1 MAYKET
7 KALKEWSKQELAV
20 IRGIWAS
27 SEKNRKTAELE
38 PLTLAQWEAL
48 VAEKIAKKNA
58 PKPVKQLT
66 AEAQAVYDKVAAL
79 GITNDLLDIAK
90 TSLLAKSSIKS
101 KLYEMTDKDEIITY
115 LQKKAGAKANKGVRL
130 AKAVAPKPVKDFN
143 KVKIAKLERQTLEA
157 IFRKAKLAGLT
168 MEEVVDALT
177 SKIKDKANAA
187 NAAEIAQLKAR
198 LAQLEAN
205 EIY

>member
-7 KALKEWSKQELAV
+7 KALKEWSKEELAV

-27 SEKNRKTAELE
+27 YGKNRRLVEIE
-38 PLTLAQWEAL
+38 GLTLAQWEAL

-58 PKPVKQLT
+58 PKKKKELT
-66 AEAQAVYDKVAAL
+66 AEAKAVYDRVAAL
-79 GITNDLLDIAK
+79 GLPNDLLEVAK

-101 KLYEMTDKDEIITY
+101 KLYDLVDKDAIIMY
-115 LQKKAGAKANKGVRL
+115 LQKKAGAKANKGARL
-130 AKAVAPKPVKDFN
+130 AKAAAPKPVKDFN
-143 KVKIAKLERQTLEA
+143 KVKIAKIERQTLEA